1 MLKYRF
7 LLVFIL
13 SFIYSNHIP
22 VNHFQSFNNQYID
35 LILDPYYNT
44 NYKLHKYF
52 PHYNYDYEFDI
63 LKFDGSFNFPLN
75 NMIPEEVY
83 IENVDSIGDSKS
95 QITIYQDQEIKF
107 YNTSVA
113 YKAMPLK
120 NTEYF
125 GIVESKSIQ
134 NNINQNYFMSMFSKK
149 DNSVLKTSYMY
160 HYEDIPIHPYAES
173 PGYNRVNESF
183 IGGLFID
190 YIQSKFKIQ
199 TQVNF
204 QFSNTERYDEMEGLT
219 MYDNHVYWAG
229 INLEY
234 IFNEKFSLYSTIYC
248 KNNSNDLLPNQLLD
262 SQLNDLRVGINYQN
276 GNFTVTS
283 NLVNIQDYLTD
294 IDLSMFYRFNRFRFG
309 VSRYNDVYINISE
322 INHFSNDKFS
332 FELELDRFNQM
343 LNIGKI
349 KSNLYDYYYMNFGGK
364 LSIHSLIFEY
374 DIGFF
379 DNENLMIRNYANYS
393 VTFSPKIKDKP
404 FRPYVK
410 VLGNY
415 LQVNDNY
422 NLSNYTSNIFSFP
435 SIDNEITY
443 NTINFITGEIGL
455 MFDTFKLSFVQRNLL
470 NENIFFSIN
479 DYPIYP
485 VNYIISIVWTFED

>member
-1 MLKYRF
+1 
-7 LLVFIL
+7 
-13 SFIYSNHIP
+13 
-22 VNHFQSFNNQYID
+22 
-35 LILDPYYNT
+35 
-44 NYKLHKYF
+44 
-52 PHYNYDYEFDI
+52 
-63 LKFDGSFNFPLN
+63 
-75 NMIPEEVY
+75 
-83 IENVDSIGDSKS
+83 
-95 QITIYQDQEIKF
+95 
-107 YNTSVA
+107 
-113 YKAMPLK
+113 
-120 NTEYF
+120 
-125 GIVESKSIQ
+125 
-134 NNINQNYFMSMFSKK
+134 
-149 DNSVLKTSYMY
+149 
-160 HYEDIPIHPYAES
+160 
-173 PGYNRVNESF
+173 
-183 IGGLFID
+183 
-190 YIQSKFKIQ
+190 
-199 TQVNF
+199 
-204 QFSNTERYDEMEGLT
+204 
-219 MYDNHVYWAG
+219 
-229 INLEY
+229 
-234 IFNEKFSLYSTIYC
+234 
-248 KNNSNDLLPNQLLD
+248 
-262 SQLNDLRVGINYQN
+262 
-276 GNFTVTS
+276 
-283 NLVNIQDYLTD
+283 
-294 IDLSMFYRFNRFRFG
+294 
-309 VSRYNDVYINISE
+309 
-322 INHFSNDKFS
+322 
-332 FELELDRFNQM
+332 